1 METDF
6 PEDAKGIRWL
16 KDNIK
21 GSPVV
26 LEANGDSYTDYE
38 RVSAMTG
45 LPTVLGWYVHEWLW
59 RNDVADLNLK
69 SEEIQNIYTSTDEE
83 QVKELLE
90 KYDISYIFI
99 GSCEREKYGS
109 DLNSNLLKSLGETV
123 FQDPDYDTC
132 IIRVQNPSST

>member
-1 METDF
+1 MNENRSGKQLLNRINQVSFAVDDLLLYLDTHPCD
-6 PEDAKGIRWL
+6 
-16 KDNIK
+16 
-21 GSPVV
+21 
-26 LEANGDSYTDYE
+26 E
-38 RVSAMTG
+38 RALMLCRKMVK
-45 LPTVLGWYVHEWLW
+45 E
-59 RNDVADLNLK
+59 R
-69 SEEIQNIYTSTDEE
+69 
-83 QVKELLE
+83 KELLE